1 MRSFSLLEIIIA
13 IFIFI
18 LVSMGILETLSLGID
33 SLTVSKLR
41 ASALVIAQE
50 EMEFARN
57 LDYNSVGVQ
66 GGIPS
71 GNLIPEEEISL
82 NNINY
87 TKKTFIQYVD
97 APEDGLDELD
107 ENGITADY
115 KQIRIEVS
123 WQTKFN
129 SDKIVLLS
137 NYSSDGIE
145 TVLGGGTIKLTA
157 FDFQGIPIPQANVL
171 IENNAVIPQISIDTV
186 TNNNGLVTFPGSP
199 VSAESYEITVN
210 KNGYSI
216 SKTYSRDSQNINP
229 SPPHLTIIESE
240 TTEASFAIDKT
251 SQLTVKTYD
260 NLGTPNWW
268 DNNYNYREQILLTDD
283 SAITSGT
290 EVKIPLSH
298 FNLVE
303 SGKSLSSG
311 DDVRIVYG
319 DPLIL
324 REIPRIN
331 ISEWNSSTTALQIAF
346 QTQRAIP
353 ANETDNDYWVYYG
366 NPLASNPQIIT
377 PIGAIVSGNKLAEE
391 IYTAFLPIS
400 NVNFNILGSKIIGK
414 DSSENPIYKYNQNFA
429 TGSQSS
435 EGYVT
440 IGNIEWDI
448 YDISI
453 NGATEGYD
461 ISSSNLS
468 EPISIAPDT
477 ANDITF
483 NLVSHTADSLLLTV
497 TDSSNNPIF
506 GADVNLTLNEFN
518 QTKETN
524 INGQVFFSNLSPND
538 NYIANI
544 TLLEYENANYTNI
557 KVSGQSNFT
566 AIINKNL

>member
-13 IFIFI
+13 IFIFTLI
-18 LVSMGILETLSLGID
+18 SIGILETLSLGID

-57 LDYNSVGVQ
+57 LDYNSVGTQ
-66 GGIPS
+66 GGIPY
-71 GNLIPEEEISL
+71 GNLIPEEEKTL
-82 NNINY
+82 NNVNY
-87 TKKTFIQYVD
+87 TKKIFIQYVD

-115 KQIRIEVS
+115 KQIRVEVS

-137 NYSSDGIE
+137 NYSPNGIE

-157 FDFQGIPIPQANVL
+157 FNFQGIPIPQANVL
-171 IENNAVIPQISIDTV
+171 IENSTVNPQISINTV

-199 VSAESYEITVN
+199 SSTESYEITIN
-210 KNGYSI
+210 KNGYST
-216 SKTYSRDSQNINP
+216 SKTYARDSQNINP

-240 TTEASFAIDKT
+240 TTESSFTIDKI

-260 NLGTPNWW
+260 NLGAPNWW
-268 DNNYNYREQILLTDD
+268 NNAYNYRERILLTDNND
-283 SAITSGT
+283 IASGT

-303 SGKSLSSG
+303 NGKSLSSG

-324 REIPRIN
+324 REVPRIN
-331 ISEWNSSTTALQIAF
+331 ISEWNSSTTVLQIAF
-346 QTQRAIP
+346 QTERAIP

-366 NPLASNPQIIT
+366 NPLGSNPPVLTSIGTII
-377 PIGAIVSGNKLAEE
+377 SGNKLSEE

-429 TGSQSS
+429 TGSESS
-435 EGYVT
+435 QGYVT
-440 IGNIEWDI
+440 IENMEWDI

-453 NGATEGYD
+453 NGINEGYD
-461 ISSSNLS
+461 IAYSNPS

-477 ANDITF
+477 ANDVTF
-483 NLVSHTADSLLLTV
+483 NLVSHTANSLLLTV
-497 TDSSNNPIF
+497 TDYSNNPIF
-506 GADVNLTLNEFN
+506 GANVNLTLNLFN

-544 TLLEYENANYTNI
+544 NLLEYENANYTNI
-557 KVSGQSNFT
+557 KVSEQSNFT
-566 AIINKNL
+566 AIINKL

>member
-13 IFIFI
+13 IFIFTLI
-18 LVSMGILETLSLGID
+18 SIGILETLSLGID
-33 SLTVSKLR
+33 SITVSKLR

-57 LDYNSVGVQ
+57 LDYNSVGTQ
-66 GGIPS
+66 GGIPY
-71 GNLIPEEEISL
+71 GNLIPEEEKTL
-82 NNINY
+82 NNVNY
-87 TKKTFIQYVD
+87 TKKIFIQYVD
-97 APEDGLDELD
+97 APEDGLEELD

-115 KQIRIEVS
+115 KQIRVEVS

-137 NYSSDGIE
+137 NYSPNGIE

-157 FDFQGIPIPQANVL
+157 FNFQGIPIPQANVL
-171 IENNAVIPQISIDTV
+171 IENSTVNPQISINTV

-199 VSAESYEITVN
+199 SSTESYEITIN
-210 KNGYSI
+210 KNGYST
-216 SKTYSRDSQNINP
+216 SKTYARDSQNINP

-240 TTEASFAIDKT
+240 TTESSFTIDKI

-260 NLGTPNWW
+260 NLGAPNWW
-268 DNNYNYREQILLTDD
+268 NNAYNYRERILLTDNND
-283 SAITSGT
+283 IASGT

-303 SGKSLSSG
+303 NGKSLSSG

-324 REIPRIN
+324 REVPRIN
-331 ISEWNSSTTALQIAF
+331 ISEWNSSTTVLQIAF
-346 QTQRAIP
+346 QTERAIP

-366 NPLASNPQIIT
+366 NPLGSNPPVLTSIGTII
-377 PIGAIVSGNKLAEE
+377 SGNKLSEE

-429 TGSQSS
+429 TGSESS
-435 EGYVT
+435 QGYVT
-440 IGNIEWDI
+440 IENMEWDI

-453 NGATEGYD
+453 NGINEGYD
-461 ISSSNLS
+461 IAYSNPS

-477 ANDITF
+477 ANDVTF
-483 NLVSHTADSLLLTV
+483 NLVSHTANSLLLTV
-497 TDSSNNPIF
+497 TDYSNNPIF
-506 GADVNLTLNEFN
+506 GANVNLTLNLFN

-544 TLLEYENANYTNI
+544 NLLEYENANYTNI
-557 KVSGQSNFT
+557 KVSEQSNFT
-566 AIINKNL
+566 AIINKL

>member
-13 IFIFI
+13 IFIFTLI
-18 LVSMGILETLSLGID
+18 SIGILETLSLGID
-33 SLTVSKLR
+33 SITVSKLR

-57 LDYNSVGVQ
+57 LDYNSVGTQ
-66 GGIPS
+66 GGIPY
-71 GNLIPEEEISL
+71 GNLIPEEEKTL
-82 NNINY
+82 NNVNY
-87 TKKTFIQYVD
+87 TKKIFIQYVD

-107 ENGITADY
+107 ENGITTDY
-115 KQIRIEVS
+115 KQIRVEVS

-137 NYSSDGIE
+137 NYSPNGIE
-145 TVLGGGTIKLTA
+145 TILGGGTIKLTA
-157 FDFQGIPIPQANVL
+157 FNFQGIPIPQANVL
-171 IENNAVIPQISIDTV
+171 IENNTVNPQISINTV

-199 VSAESYEITVN
+199 SSTESYKITIN
-210 KNGYSI
+210 KNGYST
-216 SKTYSRDSQNINP
+216 SKTYARDSQNINP

-240 TTEASFAIDKT
+240 TTEASFTIDKI

-268 DNNYNYREQILLTDD
+268 DNAYNYRERILLTDNND
-283 SAITSGT
+283 IASGT

-303 SGKSLSSG
+303 NGKSLSSG

-324 REIPRIN
+324 REVPRIN
-331 ISEWNSSTTALQIAF
+331 ISEWNSSTTVLQIAF
-346 QTQRAIP
+346 QTERAIP

-366 NPLASNPQIIT
+366 NPLGSNPPVLTSMGTII
-377 PIGAIVSGNKLAEE
+377 SGNKLSEE

-429 TGSQSS
+429 TGSESS
-435 EGYVT
+435 QGYVT
-440 IGNIEWDI
+440 IENMEWDI

-453 NGATEGYD
+453 NGINEGYD
-461 ISSSNLS
+461 IAYSNPS

-477 ANDITF
+477 ANDVTF
-483 NLVSHTADSLLLTV
+483 NLVSHTANSMLLTV

-506 GADVNLTLNEFN
+506 GADVNLTLSGFN

-566 AIINKNL
+566 AIINKDI